1 VVVHWS
7 GSNEGEYVA
16 LTVADLAAAG
26 LGSQLATIEDAVA
39 AHLDGSVAN
48 VAVVAEPYAGRDVL
62 LAYAEDQFGAASGHV
77 TFESLVT
84 DSATLE
90 FPNREVVVV
99 EGCHYLY
106 SRRIGGFDVL
116 NEFLDRIAASDA
128 LFVTAW
134 NKWAWDYLAAV
145 QDLDRAFPVHVHVP
159 RLEPEAIS
167 ALVREHVDE
176 LPAFVESDGH
186 GRVKTVDFDRATVD
200 VAGRE
205 VSVPVPELNVEYLTA
220 RDMGEEYGETERV
233 VYEKLARLAEGNP
246 GVALALWD
254 RAVRDG
260 ELSPASLDAREEPL
274 DLDDDEAMTL
284 TSVLT
289 NERLAM
295 GTLREILPDVNVAQ
309 AVQTLDHQGLVEL
322 ERDARVAGSDARNER
337 VGSAEQAVADAERS
351 APDGD
356 GDDAAGDAGER
367 EDVVSV
373 APERFH
379 AAVEHLEGRRLLW

>member
-1 VVVHWS
+1 M
-7 GSNEGEYVA
+7 A

-39 AHLDGSVAN
+39 THLEGSVAN
-48 VAVVAEPYAGRDVL
+48 VAVIAEPYAGREVL
-62 LAYAEDQFGAASGHV
+62 LEHAEDQFGAAAGHV

-84 DSATLE
+84 DPGALE

-116 NEFLDRIAASDA
+116 DAFLDRIANANA

-145 QDLDRAFPVHVHVP
+145 RDVDRAFPVQVDVP

-167 ALVREHVDE
+167 ALVREHVDD
-176 LPAFVESDGH
+176 PPTFVESDGH
-186 GRVKTVDFDRATVD
+186 GRVKTVDFDRASVD

-205 VSVPVPELNVEYLTA
+205 VSVPVPTLNVEYLTA

-254 RAVRDG
+254 RAIRGG
-260 ELSPASLDAREEPL
+260 EMSPAFLDDREEPL

-295 GTLREILPDVNVAQ
+295 GTLREVLPDVNVAQ

-322 ERDARVAGSDARNER
+322 ERDARPSA
-337 VGSAEQAVADAERS
+337 VGSG
-351 APDGD
+351 GD
-356 GDDAAGDAGER
+356 R
-367 EDVVSV
+367 VDVVSV

>member
-1 VVVHWS
+1 M
-7 GSNEGEYVA
+7 A

-39 AHLDGSVAN
+39 THLEGSVAN

-62 LAYAEDQFGAASGHV
+62 LEYAEDQFGAAAGHV

-84 DSATLE
+84 DPGALE

-116 NEFLDRIAASDA
+116 DAFLDRIANADA

-145 QDLDRAFPVHVHVP
+145 RDVDRAFPVQVDVP

-167 ALVREHVDE
+167 ALVREHVDDA
-176 LPAFVESDGH
+176 PTFVESDGH
-186 GRVKTVDFDRATVD
+186 GRVKTVDFDRASVD

-205 VSVPVPELNVEYLTA
+205 VSVPVPTLNVEYLTA

-254 RAVRDG
+254 RAIRGG
-260 ELSPASLDAREEPL
+260 EMSPAFLDDREAPL

-295 GTLREILPDVNVAQ
+295 PTLGEILPDVNVAQ

-322 ERDARVAGSDARNER
+322 ERDARRRPGDAATD
-337 VGSAEQAVADAERS
+337 VDADAEQAVAD
-351 APDGD
+351 GD
-356 GDDAAGDAGER
+356 GSSSAGER
-367 EDVVSV
+367 VDVVSV